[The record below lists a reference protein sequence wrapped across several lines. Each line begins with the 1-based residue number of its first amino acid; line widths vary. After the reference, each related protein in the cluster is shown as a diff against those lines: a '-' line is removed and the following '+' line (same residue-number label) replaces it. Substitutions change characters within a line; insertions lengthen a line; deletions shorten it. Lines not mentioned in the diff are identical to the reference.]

1 MLNPQLLTTFAT
13 IVTAGSISAAAVR
26 LGCGKSVVSRQLA
39 RLEADLGTRLIQ
51 RTTRTLTLTEVGKEV
66 LAQAQHIE
74 QALRNVADIS
84 GQAQQVVR
92 GPLRISCPR
101 PLGQRYLLPLITEF
115 MQQHPLVE
123 ITLLLEDR
131 LADLVAEHIDVAIRV
146 AHLDDSSLIATQL
159 ATNPHVLVAA
169 PAYLTRAGTPA
180 TPQDLLQHECVLW
193 IRNQRVYNEW
203 AFTDSVGHITQVQVK
218 GRIRINDGMA
228 LAAGVSSGAG
238 IAVVSRT
245 LVEHELA
252 TGELVPLLTA
262 YRLPPGPPIH
272 AVYPAR
278 QWLALNT
285 ATFLAFLK
293 SKFDSNQ
300 TNQEYRLAQT

>member
-1 MLNPQLLTTFAT
+1 MSNAQLLAT
-13 IVTAGSISAAAVR
+13 YSAIVTAGSISAAAQR

-39 RLEADLGTRLIQ
+39 RLEADLGARLIQ
-51 RTTRTLTLTEVGKEV
+51 RTTRTLTLTEVGKAV
-66 LAQAQHIE
+66 WAQAQQIE

-92 GPLRISCPR
+92 GPLRLSCPR
-101 PLGQRYLLPLITEF
+101 PLGQRYLLPMITEF

-146 AHLDDSSLIATQL
+146 AHLDDSTLIATQL
-159 ATNPHVLVAA
+159 ADNPHVLVAA
-169 PAYLTRAGTPA
+169 PAYLARAGTPA
-180 TPQDLLQHECVLW
+180 TPQDLLQHDCVLW

-203 AFTDSVGHITQVQVK
+203 AFTDAAGHTTQVQVK

-238 IAVVSRT
+238 IAVISRT

-252 TGELVPLLTA
+252 TGELVTVLPQ

-278 QWLALNT
+278 QWLPLNT
-285 ATFLAFLK
+285 STFLAFLK
-293 SKFDSNQ
+293 LKFSSCQ
-300 TNQEYRLAQT
+300 RL